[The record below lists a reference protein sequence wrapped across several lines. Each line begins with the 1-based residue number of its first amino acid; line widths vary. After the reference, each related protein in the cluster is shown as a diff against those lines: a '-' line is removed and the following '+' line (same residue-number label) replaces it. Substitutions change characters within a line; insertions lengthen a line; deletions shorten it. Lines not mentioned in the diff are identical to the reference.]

1 MLLDELSG
9 ASWQPDRLGRG
20 QIWASP
26 DYRVVWQFHNPR
38 QSCDD
43 PLVASKP
50 TGGPAAS
57 WFSRQDRVTAE
68 TKEIASVSGNTIT
81 FTTPL
86 HIDYRTSHAAQITG
100 YTGSNAHVKNAGVEN
115 LTVIGGSDG
124 AIRFESAAY
133 SWAKAVEVTVWLGE
147 GFAVNNSFRDRG
159 AQLLRS

>member
-1 MLLDELSG
+1 VTVAKGIGFAAGKIVLLDELSG

-38 QSCDD
+38 LSWDD
-43 PLVASKP
+43 PLVASTP

-68 TKEIASVSGNTIT
+68 TKEVASVSGNTVT

-86 HIDYRTSHAAQITG
+86 HIDYRVSHTAQLGIR
-100 YTGSNAHVKNAGVEN
+100 NHLRQRQAKHLDAGVGWGES
-115 LTVIGGSDG
+115 LPDRRPVIRHYASS
-124 AIRFESAAY
+124 R
-133 SWAKAVEVTVWLGE
+133 
-147 GFAVNNSFRDRG
+147 
-159 AQLLRS
+159 QL